1 MSTQLVGTA
10 EYTSR
15 SHGFVFV
22 GQVTTSA
29 GGAATLAHGMTQVDG
44 GEKTPDVAL
53 AMPEDGLA
61 VAGGLVVTSDG
72 TNIIIAGGGNA
83 VKYTVLAFG

>member
-22 GQVTTSA
+22 GQVTTDGS
-29 GGAATLAHGMTQVDG
+29 GDATVAHGMTQVDQAG
-44 GEKTPDVAL
+44 KTPFVAL
-53 AMPEDGLA
+53 AMPEDGNA
-61 VAGGLVVTSDG
+61 VAGGLVVTADG